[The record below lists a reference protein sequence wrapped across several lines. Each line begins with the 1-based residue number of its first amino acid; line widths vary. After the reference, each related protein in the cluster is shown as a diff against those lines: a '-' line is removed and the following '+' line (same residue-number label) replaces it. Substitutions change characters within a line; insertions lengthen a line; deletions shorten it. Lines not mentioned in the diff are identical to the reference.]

1 MEALVVRFSLRK
13 SILCVT
19 LVGSVACTKKVV
31 GTEIA
36 PAPDKVATQA
46 LDKPLEP
53 GQIGANSSRGSVV
66 AFMTAVKAQDLRGM
80 SAMWGNEQGPTA
92 NRIKRDELEK
102 RLIVIQCL
110 LTHEKWEFA
119 EDNPRLSTGGRQEFI
134 VTLQRKKGPLGR
146 TTFTTVIGPNARWFV
161 EDISIG
167 DIKESC
173 R

>member
-1 MEALVVRFSLRK
+1 MEALVVRYSLRK
-13 SILCVT
+13 GILCAT
-19 LVGSVACTKKVV
+19 LLGSVACKKTVETTV
-31 GTEIA
+31 A
-36 PAPDKVATQA
+36 PAPSAAASAA
-46 LDKPLEP
+46 LAKPLEP
-53 GQIGANSSRGSVV
+53 GQIGANSSRGAVV
-66 AFMTAVKAQDLRGM
+66 AFMDAVKVQDLRGM
-80 SAMWGNEQGPTA
+80 SAMWGNADGPTA

-110 LTHEKWEFA
+110 LAHEKWEFA

-134 VTLQRKKGPLGR
+134 VSLQRKGAKDLGR
-146 TTFTTVIGPNARWFV
+146 TTFTTVAASGARWFV